1 MGGIFSKPKIPAPPP
16 LVMPEPTETP
26 DYEDEARRAEAG
38 EKERQRMLNRKGRRS
53 TILTG
58 TGLSDIEDENLDQK
72 TLLGG

>member
-1 MGGIFSKPKIPAPPP
+1 MGGIFKAPKMPAPPP
-16 LVMPEPTETP
+16 LVMPDPSDTP
-26 DYEDEARRAEAG
+26 DYEDEARREEAA

-58 TGLSDIEDENLDQK
+58 QGLTDIEDENLDQK